1 MINWIRKRT
10 TIHAIAGALTLGV
23 IAAAYLLGVFVA
35 PGLVSHLASIIPL
48 GVLCITAIARVN
60 DIGEDKVEKRWHVRR
75 AGLSIVA
82 GASAIA
88 ILGPLAGLSAFP
100 TWETVAL
107 YWGFALTWLTTP
119 EMPPWWRWISG
130 QDDKPVVRD

>member
-1 MINWIRKRT
+1 MINWIKERMSA
-10 TIHAIAGALTLGV
+10 HAIAGAVTLGV
-23 IAAAYLLGVFVA
+23 VAAAYLLGVFVA

-48 GVLCITAIARVN
+48 GVMCITAIARVN
-60 DIGEDKVEKRWHVRR
+60 DIKVDKVETRWHVRR

-88 ILGPLAGLSAFP
+88 ILGTVAGLAAYP

-119 EMPPWWRWISG
+119 EMPPWWKWIAG
-130 QDDKPVVRD
+130 KNDRTVDRD

>member
-1 MINWIRKRT
+1 MINWIKERMSA
-10 TIHAIAGALTLGV
+10 HAIACAVTLGAV
-23 IAAAYLLGVFVA
+23 VAAYLLGVYVS
-35 PGLVSHLASIIPL
+35 PGMISHLASVIPL
-48 GVLCITAIARVN
+48 GILCVTAIARVN
-60 DIGEDKVEKRWHVRR
+60 DIGKDKVEKRWHVRR

-88 ILGPLAGLSAFP
+88 MLGPLAGLTAYP
-100 TWETVAL
+100 AWGTVAL

-130 QDDKPVVRD
+130 KDDRIIERD

>member
-60 DIGEDKVEKRWHVRR
+60 DIGEDKVEKRWHARR